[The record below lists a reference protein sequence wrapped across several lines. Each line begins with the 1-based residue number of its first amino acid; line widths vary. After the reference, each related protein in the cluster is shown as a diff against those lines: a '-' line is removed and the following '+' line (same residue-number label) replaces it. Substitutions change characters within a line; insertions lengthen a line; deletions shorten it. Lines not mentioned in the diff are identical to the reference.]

1 MEKKAIQINF
11 SQYNHKSE
19 LTEIQQLLVSK
30 AETILNTAYAV
41 YSGFHV
47 GAALLL
53 ESGEIITGNNQE
65 NIAFPSSLCA
75 ERVALYFA
83 KAHHPDAVVK
93 KIAIMAK
100 SSKGEL
106 LEVISPCGSCRQV
119 MSEYE
124 RIQNEPME
132 VIIKGE
138 KDTMIVFEKVEDLL
152 PFSFSTKVL
161 G

>member
-1 MEKKAIQINF
+1 MEKKTLQINF

-19 LTEIQQLLVSK
+19 LSEIQQILVSK
-30 AETILNTAYAV
+30 AEDILNTAYAI

-138 KDTMIVFEKVEDLL
+138 KDSMIVFEKVEDLL

>member
-1 MEKKAIQINF
+1 MEKKSLEINF
-11 SQYNHKSE
+11 LQYNNKSE
-19 LTEIQQLLVSK
+19 LSEIQQELVSK
-30 AETILNTAYAV
+30 AEEILNTAYAV

-132 VIIKGE
+132 VIIKGKNE
-138 KDTMIVFEKVEDLL
+138 TMIVFEKVEDLL